1 MKIAI
6 IGPGAMG
13 LFFAAR
19 LQESGQEVWLLDYRP
34 ERTAHLKQHA
44 LRLIT
49 LEGEDRD
56 YYLNVVYEAHA
67 IGPCDLT
74 LITVKAHQTE
84 AAAAQLPLLM
94 ADGGVALT
102 LQNGI
107 GNLETMAAVVGPE
120 QLLAGVT
127 TLGVTLLEIGR
138 IRHAGQGPVLI
149 GRPPG
154 ALVTDETLRL
164 IGEVFRGAGLDC
176 RETADI
182 MAAVWDKLLINVGIN
197 SVTALTRLRNG
208 QLLIAPEAWRV
219 ASAAVQEAWQTALAS
234 GVKPSPEPLSRMRQ
248 VCQAT
253 ANNRSSMLQDVLAKR
268 QTEIDAINGQIARL
282 GITLQVA
289 TPINA
294 LLTDLIKA
302 LELGLVSGATNV
314 ISE

>member
-120 QLLAGVT
+120 RLLTGVT

-164 IGEVFRGAGLDC
+164 IVEVFRGAGLDC

-268 QTEIDAINGQIARL
+268 QTEIDAINGQIVRL

>member
-120 QLLAGVT
+120 RLLAGVT

-164 IGEVFRGAGLDC
+164 IVEVFRGAGLDC

-219 ASAAVQEAWQTALAS
+219 ASAV
-234 GVKPSPEPLSRMRQ
+234 PYPPPRCFRHI
-248 VCQAT
+248 AT
-253 ANNRSSMLQDVLAKR
+253 
-268 QTEIDAINGQIARL
+268 
-282 GITLQVA
+282 
-289 TPINA
+289 
-294 LLTDLIKA
+294 
-302 LELGLVSGATNV
+302 
-314 ISE
+314 

>member
-49 LEGEDRD
+49 LDGEDRD

-74 LITVKAHQTE
+74 LVTVKAHQTE

-120 QLLAGVT
+120 RLLAGVT

-164 IGEVFRGAGLDC
+164 IVEVFRGAGLDC

-268 QTEIDAINGQIARL
+268 QTEIDAINGQIVRL